1 MHNDNA
7 LEIIFSFTLG
17 KKLLVPYSNDSLNG
31 LKTVHFLV

>member
-17 KKLLVPYSNDSLNG
+17 KKLLVQYSNDSLKG
-31 LKTVHFLV
+31 LLPQ